1 MFLLSLGSLE
11 VDDTTYEADVTSV
24 VEVEDFNSV
33 HIQALLILHYYYIR
47 VHMSFTFQVKAYN
60 MTTGVLPS
68 SHWAFS
74 QLPT

>member
-11 VDDTTYEADVTSV
+11 VDDTIYEAEVTSV

-33 HIQALLILHYYYIR
+33 HIQAPLKVLHYYYIN
-47 VHMSFTFQVKAYN
+47 MSFTFQVKAYN

-68 SHWAFS
+68 SHWAIS